1 MSTEEPRRSAAD
13 DRATDDGPP
22 TWRRWLSFG
31 LAAAV
36 VVGVFVVILPQVSD
50 MAEVWDTI
58 RGLSGTAIAV
68 LLAATVW
75 NQITYWLVAVAALP
89 GLTLGKAAV
98 MNLAST
104 AVANTVPAGGGVGV
118 GLSATILGSWGFSAA
133 EIGRYV
139 VVTGIWNNFVKLGMP
154 VVALAL
160 LAFTG
165 DASQRLVLTAVI
177 GLVVLAVSIAGLIG
191 LLRSE
196 GVARW
201 IGRTVQSAASRV
213 MRLFSRTPPNDL
225 DDRAAAFREDSREL
239 LSNRWHWLTL
249 ATVVGH
255 TSLFLVLLATLRA
268 IGIES
273 DDLTWIEAL
282 AGFSFARL
290 ITAVPVT
297 PGGVGLIEL
306 GYVGV
311 FTQFGADKNAV
322 VAGVL
327 VFRMI
332 SYLLP
337 IPLGGLAYLLWARN
351 DDWEREDDA
360 ASEPP
365 TDARPSARA
374 TADS

>member
-1 MSTEEPRRSAAD
+1 MSTGETRRSAD
-13 DRATDDGPP
+13 GGPP

-36 VVGVFVVILPQVSD
+36 VAGVFVVILPQVSD

-68 LLAATVW
+68 LLVATVW
-75 NQITYWLVAVAALP
+75 NQITYWLVAVVARP
-89 GLTLGKAAV
+89 GLTLGKAAG
-98 MNLAST
+98 MNLAAT

-154 VVALAL
+154 IAALAL

-165 DASQRLVLTAVI
+165 EANQRLVLAAVI
-177 GLVVLAVSIAGLIG
+177 GLAVLAVSIAGLIG
-191 LLRSE
+191 LLRNE
-196 GVARW
+196 RVARR
-201 IGRTVQSAASRV
+201 IGRALQSAIGWL
-213 MRLFSRTPPNDL
+213 MRPFPKRPPSDL
-225 DDRAAAFREDSREL
+225 ADRAAAFREDSREL
-239 LSNRWHWLTL
+239 LSGRWHWLTL

-255 TSLFLVLLATLRA
+255 VSLFLVLLVTIRV

-282 AGFSFARL
+282 AGYSFARL

-311 FTQFGADKNAV
+311 FAQFGADKNAA
-322 VAGVL
+322 VAAVL

-351 DDWEREDDA
+351 DDWQREDVE
-360 ASEPP
+360 SSRS
-365 TDARPSARA
+365 TSTSAMV
-374 TADS
+374 DS